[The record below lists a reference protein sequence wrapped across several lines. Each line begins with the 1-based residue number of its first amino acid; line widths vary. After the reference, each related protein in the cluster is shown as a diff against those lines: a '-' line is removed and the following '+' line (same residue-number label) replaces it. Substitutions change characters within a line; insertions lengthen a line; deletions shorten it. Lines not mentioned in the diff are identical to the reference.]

1 MQIIPYE
8 KTRVS
13 PERLLPFSQSHLLF
27 SVTLGPLPVEGLGVE
42 GLSSQFPFE
51 APVPSGLGEPYEGR
65 LIPANPP
72 PIALLNK
79 GLALGENGDSLE
91 VP

>member
-1 MQIIPYE
+1 MESIRFTEVRHVQIIPYE

-27 SVTLGPLPVEGLGVE
+27 NVTLGPLPVEGLGVE

-51 APVPSGLGEPYEGR
+51 APGPSGLGEP
-65 LIPANPP
+65 
-72 PIALLNK
+72 
-79 GLALGENGDSLE
+79 
-91 VP
+91 

>member
-1 MQIIPYE
+1 MFDALSLFDLLRRELRDVHMISYE

-51 APVPSGLGEPYEGR
+51 ALGPSGLGEP
-65 LIPANPP
+65 
-72 PIALLNK
+72 
-79 GLALGENGDSLE
+79 
-91 VP
+91 